1 MTKTHLLFDIIVDEK
16 KHNLFLQTT
25 WWS

>member
-16 KHNLFLQTT
+16 KQSFLQTT
-25 WWS
+25 R